1 MATCFDV
8 FATWDDEYDKLQGLL
23 RDIVKKM
30 RHDQV
35 KMVWRINP
43 AHKKIQT
50 RLEQMRKLVLYAF
63 FGFVSSF
70 ICVQFLN
77 CKFFFF

>member
-1 MATCFDV
+1 MYVIFMLSQIMTTCFDV

-30 RHDQV
+30 RHDQL
-35 KMVWRINP
+35 KMVWRLNP

-50 RLEQMRKLVLYAF
+50 RLEQMRKLVSRPTHL
-63 FGFVSSF
+63 
-70 ICVQFLN
+70 
-77 CKFFFF
+77 